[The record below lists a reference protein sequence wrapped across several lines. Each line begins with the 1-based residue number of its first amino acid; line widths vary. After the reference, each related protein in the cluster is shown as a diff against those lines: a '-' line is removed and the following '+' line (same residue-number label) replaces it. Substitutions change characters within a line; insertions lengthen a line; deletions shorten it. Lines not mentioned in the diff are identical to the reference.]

1 MNRRQRCMCECG
13 ISRGFCMSKEKR
25 GQAMTMRGAE
35 IMSRRTEHAL

>member
-1 MNRRQRCMCECG
+1 MCECG